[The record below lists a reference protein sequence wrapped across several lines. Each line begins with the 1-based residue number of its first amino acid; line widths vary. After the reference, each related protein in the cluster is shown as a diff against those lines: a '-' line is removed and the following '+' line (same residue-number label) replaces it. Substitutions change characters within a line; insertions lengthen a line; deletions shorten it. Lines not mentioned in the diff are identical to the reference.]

1 MGASNSSIMHDYH
14 SLECWAVGVSPT
26 RVQIF
31 RRIPA
36 FANQAPVRDWSIAIY
51 NFDDQDFAHV
61 NEPKQEEWLRLC
73 AMAAKEQDPEKLYE
87 LVQQINLLLEERE
100 RKLKKTREPA

>member
-1 MGASNSSIMHDYH
+1 M
-14 SLECWAVGVSPT
+14 
-26 RVQIF
+26 
-31 RRIPA
+31 
-36 FANQAPVRDWSIAIY
+36 
-51 NFDDQDFAHV
+51 

-100 RKLKKTREPA
+100 KKLKKTKAPE